1 LPFPEAICRIF
12 ILLFY
17 FTVTFDLT
25 KEELTLFFGLIKVSF
40 EVTLISIFL
49 LLLLFDWL
57 LLLFYKGMFFLL
69 TAFALELFLL

>member
-1 LPFPEAICRIF
+1 LPFPEAICRTF

-57 LLLFYKGMFFLL
+57 ILLFYKGMFFLL
-69 TAFALELFLL
+69 AAFALELFLL